1 MGSTLRPPD
10 AAGLITARGIPWAR
24 CSSRQVVDT
33 GDRGLRG
40 EESLLPRRT
49 QRGNELRDLV
59 AVARIAAGDAL
70 LDLVEQGD
78 ECVPG
83 ADAGEP
89 CHGVDGL
96 GEKADVLRGQPARID
111 VGDDLGGI
119 ERLGAEPV
127 VHDIVPDLE
136 DGWNALPGRVGR
148 RSTPFHRT
156 APAY

>member
-24 CSSRQVVDT
+24 SSSRQVVDT

-59 AVARIAAGDAL
+59 AVARIAAGDPL

-83 ADAGEP
+83 SDAGEP
-89 CHGVDGL
+89 CHRVDGL
-96 GEKADVLRGQPARID
+96 GEKADVLRGQPRASMSATISAGSNGLAPSPSSTTSCQTLRAR
-111 VGDDLGGI
+111 
-119 ERLGAEPV
+119 RLRINGS
-127 VHDIVPDLE
+127 LR
-136 DGWNALPGRVGR
+136 LPR
-148 RSTPFHRT
+148 P
-156 APAY
+156 